1 MNPITDE
8 QVDQLPLDRSR
19 SDLLTAIVSTPV
31 DAEVRQLADRPRR
44 RTAVLVGVAA
54 ASVAAIVALPV
65 WLSQDDA
72 ATPPAE
78 GPSSPQI
85 ASTGPSAPADGR
97 LYPVVR
103 GTLPDGWE
111 YGGASSLPI
120 VHLGYGREM
129 QYEGDSVGMQFDIEI
144 RDADDYEAIVT
155 EETTQGGHRAGT
167 IDVDGREA
175 RVWALVEKPGA
186 GTGEC
191 TTGCVTHWSA
201 ITPVENGQYVL
212 IIGAGYGP
220 GTLAEDEWR
229 ALVASVELTDLAGF
243 RAWAPPDV
251 VFGDDIA
258 AATDDA
264 FAGTRLPD
272 GFETPAPRWSE
283 FVTRGTLRT
292 EASIAAACAWVAEYD
307 DGDPAARSHALEEL
321 EAVDEWPLY
330 ADLSPFV
337 QGLLE
342 NYAEAVEDGTASRNC
357 PRS

>member
-8 QVDQLPLDRSR
+8 QVEQLPLDRSR
-19 SDLLTAIVSTPV
+19 SELLAAIVSTPV
-31 DAEVRQLADRPRR
+31 DAEVRRLADRPRR
-44 RTAVLVGVAA
+44 RTAVLVGIAA

-65 WLSQDDA
+65 WLGQDDPD
-72 ATPPAE
+72 TPPSA
-78 GPSSPQI
+78 GTSPPI
-85 ASTGPSAPADGR
+85 ASSSPSAPADDR

-103 GTLPDGWE
+103 GPLPSGWE

-129 QYEGDSVGMQFDIEI
+129 RYQGEPVGMSFDIEI
-144 RDADDYEAIVT
+144 RDAGDYEAIVT

-186 GTGEC
+186 GTGDC

-212 IIGAGYGP
+212 VSGAGYGP

-229 ALVASVELTDLAGF
+229 ALVASVDLTDLAGF
-243 RAWAPPDV
+243 RAWAPPDL
-251 VFGDDIA
+251 VFADDIA
-258 AATDDA
+258 TTADDA
-264 FAGTRLPD
+264 YAGTRLPD
-272 GFETPAPRWSE
+272 GFEPPPPRWSV
-283 FVTRGTLRT
+283 FASSGTVQM
-292 EASIAAACAWVAEYD
+292 EAAMAAGCAWVAEHRE
-307 DGDPAARSHALEEL
+307 GDAAARSQAVEEL
-321 EAVDEWPLY
+321 GAVDEWPLY
-330 ADLSPFV
+330 DDLSTFI
-337 QGLLE
+337 QDILDT
-342 NYAEAVEDGTASRNC
+342 YADAVEDGSGSRLC